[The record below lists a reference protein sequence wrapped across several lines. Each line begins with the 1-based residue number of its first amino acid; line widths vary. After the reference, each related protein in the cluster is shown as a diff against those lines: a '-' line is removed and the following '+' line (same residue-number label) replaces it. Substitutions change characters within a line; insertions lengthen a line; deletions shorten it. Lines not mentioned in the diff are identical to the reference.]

1 MVPIAPPTPA
11 GRPARVLLRS
21 SWQSVNIGDIAH
33 SPGALRAFELF
44 APDAELVLWPVSLED
59 REREMFSR
67 HMPKVRLVEG
77 TLSQDGRP
85 SSDELAEAIEWADVL
100 VHGSGPHAVCA
111 ADVDAWRRKTRK
123 PYGFFGITVDPVCPP
138 TELPLDDLGT
148 MLRALPPFHLDD
160 FQRALFD
167 GADFLYCRDSLSLEY
182 LRRQGV
188 RSPVL
193 EFGPDATF
201 AFDIR
206 DTEVADELLAAHG
219 LEPGRFLVLVPGVR
233 WTPYYQ
239 LRGRTPD
246 HEALRREAVNAAHA
260 ARDRAVLREIAAS
273 WVRDTGLP
281 VLVVPEMTYE
291 VELAR
296 EYFADMDDDVADG
309 VRLLPHYWGPS
320 QAAALYAHARAI
332 VSVECHTPIMGIN
345 AGVPAVYLRQ
355 PTDTVKGRMYA
366 DVGLPEALVELTPD
380 VAARVAAVARDLHE
394 RHDEAVAR
402 TMTARGRALDRL
414 QEMVT
419 TAIAA
424 AGR

>member
-1 MVPIAPPTPA
+1 
-11 GRPARVLLRS
+11 
-21 SWQSVNIGDIAH
+21 VNIGDIAH
-33 SPGALRAFELF
+33 SPGALRAFEQF
-44 APDAELVLWPVSLED
+44 APDAELALWPVSLED

-67 HMPKVRLVEG
+67 HLPKVTLVQGVLGE
-77 TLSQDGRP
+77 DGRP
-85 SSDELAEAIEWADVL
+85 STGELAEAIEWADVL
-100 VHGSGPHAVCA
+100 VHGSGPHAVRA
-111 ADVDAWRRKTRK
+111 RDVDAWRRKTRK
-123 PYGFFGITVDPVCPP
+123 PYGFFGITVDPVSPP
-138 TELPLDDLGT
+138 TELPLDDLET
-148 MLRALPPFHLDD
+148 MIRALPSFHLDD

-188 RSPVL
+188 RTPVL

-206 DTEVADELLAAHG
+206 DDEVADELLAAHH
-219 LEPGRFLVLVPGVR
+219 LESGQFLVLVPGTR

-239 LRGRTPD
+239 LRNRKPD

-296 EYFADMDDDVADG
+296 QYFADMPADVADR

-345 AGVPAVYLRQ
+345 AGVPAIYLRQ

-366 DVGLPEALVELTPD
+366 DVGLPQAVVEMTPD
-380 VAARVAAVARDLHE
+380 AAPAVVAAARDLHH
-394 RHDEAVAR
+394 RHDDAVAR
-402 TMTARGRALDRL
+402 TLAARSRALDLLR
-414 QEMVT
+414 EMVVT
-419 TAIAA
+419 TLAA